1 MTGIPRITERDQA
14 ADRRLPIFDAIA
26 DSRGRVSRPLSV
38 LLDSP
43 AVAGRAAHPG
53 SYIRFEP
60 TLAPQHR
67 ELAVITAAREFDC
80 YYEWSPRPPRSER

>member
-1 MTGIPRITERDQA
+1 MTGIPRITERDQV
-14 ADRRLPIFDAIA
+14 ADGRPPIFDAIP

-53 SYIRFEP
+53 SYIRFES

-67 ELAVITAAREFDC
+67 ELAVITAAA
-80 YYEWSPRPPRSER
+80 